1 MAYDIS
7 KKNVI
12 VQVYHT
18 REMNST
24 VARLQPH
31 TDIYIH

>member
-7 KKNVI
+7 KKNV
-12 VQVYHT
+12 VMQAYHAYVI
-18 REMNST
+18 NCT

-31 TDIYIH
+31 IDIY